1 MKVEIVGTADR
12 GDVLSLRELARLL
25 DYAERIEIS
34 EYHRPKVVT
43 DAARAGGRGGV
54 QKVILTRE
62 VR

>member
-1 MKVEIVGTADR
+1 MKVELVGTADR
-12 GDVLSLRELARLL
+12 GDVLSVRELTRLL
-25 DYAERIEIS
+25 VYAEQIEIS

-43 DAARAGGRGGV
+43 DATRAGGRGSV